1 MTEPRTYQTEAVVIK
16 RTRLGETDRI
26 LILYSPMG
34 KLKAI
39 AKGASR
45 PGSKFGGHVE
55 LLTHSQLL
63 LARGRNFDIV
73 TQAQTINSFIPLKEN
88 LKLMASGLYV
98 TELVDAFT
106 EEDIEDRGLF
116 SLLIETLLQLSQT
129 KSTDTVLRYFE
140 LHILDYSGYKPELNR
155 CIVCGRQLEPSTN
168 CFCAAQ
174 GGALCIECGFEE
186 PVTSPLSLN
195 ALKVLRLWQ
204 NCDLASAQKVNI
216 NPELSLELE
225 LILRDYIRHILE
237 RRIKSTD
244 FLDKLKTGI

>member
-1 MTEPRTYQTEAVVIK
+1 MTAPRTYQTEAIIIK
-16 RTRLGETDRI
+16 RTRLGETDRV
-26 LILYSPMG
+26 LILYTPLG
-34 KLKAI
+34 KTRAI

-63 LARGRNFDIV
+63 LAKGHAFDVV
-73 TQAQTINSFIPLKEN
+73 TQAQTIHSFLPLKEN
-88 LKLMASGLYV
+88 LKLMSSGMYIA
-98 TELVDAFT
+98 ELVDAFT

-116 SLLIETLLQLSQT
+116 NLVIETLEQLSSA
-129 KSTDTVLRYFE
+129 KFPDTVLRYFE
-140 LHILDYSGYKPELNR
+140 LHILEYSGYRPELGR
-155 CIVCGRQLEPSTN
+155 CTVCNKPLEPSTN
-168 CFCAAQ
+168 CFCSAQ

-186 PVTSPLSLN
+186 PVTIPLSLN

-204 NCDLASAQKVNI
+204 NYDFASALKVNI

-225 LILRDYIRHILE
+225 LLLRDYIRHVLE

-244 FLDKLKTGI
+244 FLDRLKGQ